1 MIDTLE
7 SYMDNSLCLLDK
19 KGFDFEM
26 SKLDDL
32 EYFAKQYGYRIT
44 YHNPR
49 EPYKWKRTRGHGT
62 DMTIEVD
69 NLEGYT
75 YRIHIEE
82 SFQSRPYHYRK
93 AWFFNSRLKR
103 FDNKPHGRF
112 DIWVLLVKLTDNF
125 NGLAKTAKKVRV
137 HIFNF
142 NQLLDYIKRLSH
154 STFRRKSG
162 SVVHSAIRDAIPSPS
177 AIPNTVRVVP
187 DTVTSIPIVNNH
199 SNNDTTRTNNV
210 YAYSN
215 KIDIDRHTVSSN
227 PVIALLQEARR
238 IKLWSESVREHG
250 LNPDN

>member
-1 MIDTLE
+1 MMTKTLDDYDTLGF
-7 SYMDNSLCLLDK
+7 LDK

-26 SKLDDL
+26 ENLTTLEDL
-32 EYFAKQYGYRIT
+32 AKQYGFRIT
-44 YHNPR
+44 YHNPK
-49 EPYKWKRTRGHGT
+49 EPHKWKRTKGFGT
-62 DMTIEVD
+62 DLTLEVE

-75 YRIHIEE
+75 YRIHTEE
-82 SFQSRPYHYRK
+82 SFQSRPYHYRRS
-93 AWFFNSRLKR
+93 WFFNSRLSR
-103 FDNKPHGRF
+103 FKNKPHGRF
-112 DIWVLLVKLTDNF
+112 DIWVLLVNQTYNF
-125 NGLAKTAKKVRV
+125 NGLTQTAKKVHV
-137 HIFNF
+137 HIFNL
-142 NQLLDYIKRLSH
+142 NQLVDCIKRLSH
-154 STFRRKSG
+154 STFRRKFG

-177 AIPNTVRVVP
+177 AIPYTVTVVP

-215 KIDIDRHTVSSN
+215 KMDIDRHTVSSN